1 MRHVINK
8 VEAALTHIKGFRSDR
23 TFNMPYL
30 LDAAQSQLEL
40 SLGDLQGWE
49 IAFRAVASEFYD
61 DPNQQAVI
69 EAFIKA
75 LEDRNLVSKRK
86 ERG

>member
-1 MRHVINK
+1 MKHVINK

-61 DPNQQAVI
+61 DPNQKAI
-69 EAFIKA
+69 IDELIKA